1 MDQKTLEALQALA
14 AKLGTTAEYLWIV
27 MVRQARV
34 LFVVDLI
41 MYALGGIALYA
52 LYKGIRAC
60 VEEDRKT
67 NEKEPGNDKVGLL
80 LMMSLLIVCG
90 FCIVLAMCFYLP
102 DTITKA
108 INPEYW
114 ALQQILETVKG
125 TK

>member
-14 AKLGTTAEYLWIV
+14 AKMGTTAEYLWIV

-41 MYALGGIALYA
+41 MYALGATAIYA
-52 LYKGIRAC
+52 LYKGIRKC
-60 VEEDRKT
+60 LEEE
-67 NEKEPGNDKVGLL
+67 EKLNAREPGNDKAAFMVMTGLF
-80 LMMSLLIVCG
+80 IICG
-90 FCIVLAMCFYLP
+90 FCIVLAMCLHLP